1 MTLPSHAPP
10 LAFAD
15 LQEAFAAL
23 RAAGLRLS
31 AARRLVLEGLFATPE
46 PVTAEQLANGLDG
59 AIPRSDLA
67 SVYRNLEALE
77 RIGLVRHVHLGHGG
91 GMYALAGRGAR
102 EYLVCER
109 CGSVR
114 SVEPGQLEG
123 ARAAIRR
130 AFGFDARFTHF
141 PISGLCA
148 GCAAGPAPE

>member
-1 MTLPSHAPP
+1 M
-10 LAFAD
+10 
-15 LQEAFAAL
+15 
-23 RAAGLRLS
+23 
-31 AARRLVLEGLFATPE
+31 LEGLFAADG
-46 PVTAEQLANGLDG
+46 PVTAERLASGLDG
-59 AIPRSDLA
+59 SIPRSDLA

-77 RIGLVRHVHLGHGG
+77 RIGIVRHVHLGHGG
-91 GMYALAGRGAR
+91 GMYALTGHGAR

-114 SVEPGQLEG
+114 SVDPGQLEG

-148 GCAAGPAPE
+148 SCAHRGGPD